1 MLTALST
8 ALSAL
13 DAESTGIDVVG
24 NNLSN
29 LNTTGFKAN
38 TTVFDDLISQTEGAT
53 GATQIGMGV
62 APPTTERVF
71 SQGAIQASTGPLDVA
86 IQGDGF
92 LVVQPQNATSTLYTR
107 AGNLKTDANGVLQD
121 AAGDNV
127 QGWTALNGQ
136 VDTSGAIGNIVL
148 PIGSNREPAATQNIS
163 LTMNLD
169 ATAPTYTATNPPTG
183 STFSTSVE
191 VFDSKGQSYPL
202 AVTFTNQGNNTWAVS
217 GQLNGVTPPI
227 PLTVAGGEN
236 ATATGSATT
245 GNTGLLIFDA
255 NGALQSTT
263 STTSGTTTT
272 TTPCFSP
279 ITFTLPSSATL
290 SDSATFGN
298 AGVVSLN
305 LLDSNGNPTAT
316 EYAQKSAVSAP
327 SADGNAA
334 ANLTTIGIAN
344 GGTIEA
350 TYSDGTQVAVG
361 QLAMASFRN
370 PDSLIA
376 VGNNN
381 YQVSG
386 LTSNPALGVPN
397 SGGRGQ
403 ILGSS
408 LEASTVDIAQEFT
421 NLIVL
426 QRSYQANSKVVTTA
440 DQINQDTIN
449 IIQ

>member
-13 DAESTGIDVVG
+13 DAESTAIDVVG
-24 NNLSN
+24 NNLAN

-38 TTVFDDLISQTEGAT
+38 TTVFDDLISQTQGAT

-62 APPTTERVF
+62 APPTTERIF
-71 SQGAIQASTGPLDVA
+71 TEGAIQASTGPLDVA
-86 IQGDGF
+86 IQGSGF
-92 LVVQPQNATSTLYTR
+92 LIVQPHDATTNLYTR

-127 QGWTALNGQ
+127 QGWTAVNGQ

-148 PIGSNREPAATQNIS
+148 PIGANRQPTATQNIS

-169 ATAPTYTATNPPTG
+169 ATAPTYTATNPPVG

-202 AVTFTNQGNNTWAVS
+202 AVTFTNQGGNTWAVS

-227 PLTVAGGEN
+227 PLTVAGGED

-255 NGALQSTT
+255 NGNLQTTT
-263 STTSGTTTT
+263 STTSGTSTT
-272 TTPCFSP
+272 TTPCFNP
-279 ITFTLPSSATL
+279 ISFTLSTATL

-298 AGVVSLN
+298 AGAVSLN

-334 ANLTTIGIAN
+334 ANLTTINIAD

-386 LTSNPALGVPN
+386 LTSNPAVGVPN

-421 NLIVL
+421 NLIVF
-426 QRSYQANSKVVTTA
+426 QRSYQANSKVVTTT
-440 DQINQDTIN
+440 DQINQDTIS

>member
-13 DAESTGIDVVG
+13 DAESTAIDVVG

-62 APPTTERVF
+62 APPTTERIF
-71 SQGAIQASTGPLDVA
+71 SQGAIQASSGPLDVA
-86 IQGDGF
+86 IQGNGF
-92 LVVQPQNATSTLYTR
+92 LVVQPQNATSNLYTR
-107 AGNLKTDANGVLQD
+107 AGNLTTNASGVLQD
-121 AAGDNV
+121 AAGDRV
-127 QGWTALNGQ
+127 QGWTAVNGQ
-136 VDTSGAIGNIVL
+136 VSTAGAIGDIVL
-148 PIGSNREPAATQNIS
+148 PVGSNRPPIATQNMALS
-163 LTMNLD
+163 LNLD

-202 AVTFTNQGNNTWAVS
+202 SVTFTNQGGNTWAAS

-227 PLTVAGGEN
+227 ALTVAGGEN
-236 ATATGSATT
+236 ATATGSAST
-245 GNTGLLIFDA
+245 GDTGLLIFDA
-255 NGALQSTT
+255 NGVLQ
-263 STTSGTTTT
+263 TTTGT
-272 TTPCFSP
+272 GPATPCFSSL
-279 ITFTLPSSATL
+279 TFTLPSTSSL
-290 SDSATFGN
+290 PDGATFGN
-298 AGVVSLN
+298 AGAVSLN
-305 LLDSNGNPTAT
+305 LLDSSGNPTAT
-316 EYAQKSAVSAP
+316 QYAQQSAVSAN

-334 ANLTTIGIAN
+334 ANLTALGIAN
-344 GGTIEA
+344 GGAIQA

-361 QLAMASFRN
+361 QLAMATFRN

-386 LTSNPALGVPN
+386 LTSNPSVGEPN

-403 ILGSS
+403 ILGSA

-421 NLIVL
+421 NLIVF

>member
-13 DAESTGIDVVG
+13 DAESTAIDVVG

-71 SQGAIQASTGPLDVA
+71 SQGAIQASSNPLDVA

-92 LVVQPQNATSTLYTR
+92 LIVQPQNATSTLYTR
-107 AGNLKTDANGVLQD
+107 AGNLTTNASGVLQD
-121 AAGDNV
+121 ANGDNV
-127 QGWTALNGQ
+127 QGWTAVNGQ
-136 VDTSGAIGNIVL
+136 INTSGAIGNIVL
-148 PIGSNREPAATQNIS
+148 PIGSNRQPTATQNVS

-169 ATAPTYTATNPPTG
+169 AAAPTYTATNPPAG

-202 AVTFTNQGNNTWAVS
+202 AVTFTNQGGNTWAVS

-227 PLTVAGGEN
+227 SLTVAGGEN

-245 GNTGLLIFDA
+245 GNTGLLMFDS
-255 NGALQSTT
+255 NGVLQTA
-263 STTSGTTTT
+263 TTTAGPPPT
-272 TTPCFSP
+272 STPCFSP
-279 ITFTLPSSATL
+279 ITFTLPSSASL
-290 SDSATFGN
+290 SDSATLGN
-298 AGVVSLN
+298 AGVISLN

-316 EYAQKSAVSAP
+316 EYAQSSAVSAN
-327 SADGNAA
+327 SADGNSA
-334 ANLTTIGIAN
+334 ANLTSIGIAN
-344 GGTIEA
+344 GGTIQA

-370 PDSLIA
+370 DDSLIA

-381 YQVSG
+381 YQASG
-386 LTSNPALGVPN
+386 LTSNPSVGEPN
-397 SGGRGQ
+397 GGGRGQ

-408 LEASTVDIAQEFT
+408 LESSTVDIATEFT
-421 NLIVL
+421 NLLVFE
-426 QRSYQANSKVVTTA
+426 RSYQADSKVVTTA
-440 DQINQDTIN
+440 DQINQDIIN

>member
-13 DAESTGIDVVG
+13 DAESTAIDVVG

-29 LNTTGFKAN
+29 LNTTGFKSN

-62 APPTTERVF
+62 ATSTQRIF
-71 SQGAIQASTGPLDVA
+71 SQGAIQASSSPLDVA

-92 LVVQPQNATSTLYTR
+92 LIVQPQGGTSTLYTR
-107 AGNLKTDANGVLQD
+107 AGNLTTNASGVLQD
-121 AAGDNV
+121 ADGDDV
-127 QGWTALNGQ
+127 QGWTAVNGQ
-136 VDTSGAIGNIVL
+136 INTSGAIGNIVL
-148 PIGSNREPAATQNIS
+148 PTGSNRAPTATQNVA

-169 ATAPTYTATNPPTG
+169 AAAPNYTATNPPTG

-202 AVTFTNQGNNTWAVS
+202 SLTFTNQGGNTWAVS

-236 ATATGSATT
+236 ATATGSSST
-245 GNTGLLIFDA
+245 GNTGLLMFNA
-255 NGALQSTT
+255 NGQLQTTT

-272 TTPCFSP
+272 TTPCFTP
-279 ITFTLPSSATL
+279 ITFTLPSSTTL
-290 SDSATFGN
+290 SDGGTLGN
-298 AGVVSLN
+298 GGVISLN
-305 LLDSNGNPTAT
+305 LLDSNGNPTVT
-316 EYAQKSAVSAP
+316 QYAQSSAVSAD

-334 ANLTTIGIAN
+334 ANLSSIGIAD
-344 GGTIEA
+344 GGVIQA

-361 QLAMASFRN
+361 QLAMATFVN
-370 PDSLIA
+370 NDSLIA
-376 VGNNN
+376 VGNND

-386 LTSNPALGVPN
+386 LTSNPSVGVPN

-408 LEASTVDIAQEFT
+408 LEASTVDIATEFT
-421 NLIVL
+421 NLLVYE
-426 QRSYQANSKVVTTA
+426 RSYQADSKVVTTT